1 MKVITI
7 FGRVTKDC
15 EVRQTDT
22 GKFVTFSV
30 AVNEGYKENQTAIF
44 FDVAYNREGI
54 APYVTKGKQVTV
66 HGDFKT
72 SVLNELSQ
80 QSINKITINELNN
93 AKARI
98 KANNVYKFD
107 SVFYQAMQVGM
118 LETKGIS
125 WENLDNYNSIVESIT
140 LDEVLKAGEIYFSND
155 RLLTTVL
162 RPKK

>member
-7 FGRVTKDC
+7 FGRLTKDC

-54 APYVTKGKQVTV
+54 APYLTKGKQVTV

-72 SVLNELSQ
+72 
-80 QSINKITINELNN
+80 
-93 AKARI
+93 
-98 KANNVYKFD
+98 NVYNDKTYLKIQAYKVELGATIEGAPKTVAEVSDQNNRMAEGQKVEAQDFD
-107 SVFYQAMQVGM
+107 
-118 LETKGIS
+118 
-125 WENLDNYNSIVESIT
+125 
-140 LDEVLKAGEIYFSND
+140 DEIPF
-155 RLLTTVL
+155 
-162 RPKK
+162 

>member
-7 FGRVTKDC
+7 FGRLTKDC

-54 APYVTKGKQVTV
+54 APYLTKGKQVTV

-72 SVLNELSQ
+72 SVYNDKTYL
-80 QSINKITINELNN
+80 KI
-93 AKARI
+93 
-98 KANNVYKFD
+98 
-107 SVFYQAMQVGM
+107 QA
-118 LETKGIS
+118 
-125 WENLDNYNSIVESIT
+125 
-140 LDEVLKAGEIYFSND
+140 
-155 RLLTTVL
+155 
-162 RPKK
+162 

>member
-7 FGRVTKDC
+7 FGRLTKDC

-54 APYVTKGKQVTV
+54 APYLTKGKQVTV

-72 SVLNELSQ
+72 NVHNDKTYLKIQAYKVELGSATESAPKQ
-80 QSINKITINELNN
+80 GTMNVPEAAAKVSAQEKSRYAEGEKIEVDYSRD
-93 AKARI
+93 AVKAED
-98 KANNVYKFD
+98 FD
-107 SVFYQAMQVGM
+107 
-118 LETKGIS
+118 
-125 WENLDNYNSIVESIT
+125 
-140 LDEVLKAGEIYFSND
+140 DEIPF
-155 RLLTTVL
+155 
-162 RPKK
+162 

>member
-15 EVRQTDT
+15 EVRKTKT

-72 SVLNELSQ
+72 SVYNDKTYLKIQAYKVELGAGET
-80 QSINKITINELNN
+80 KERDMTVDEF
-93 AKARI
+93 I
-98 KANNVYKFD
+98 KVD
-107 SVFYQAMQVGM
+107 RQVGLQNRM
-118 LETKGIS
+118 AEGQSVADDLG
-125 WENLDNYNSIVESIT
+125 D
-140 LDEVLKAGEIYFSND
+140 DEIPF
-155 RLLTTVL
+155 
-162 RPKK
+162 

>member
-7 FGRVTKDC
+7 FGRLTKNG

-54 APYVTKGKQVTV
+54 APYLTKGKQVTV

-72 SVLNELSQ
+72 SVYNDKTYLKIQAYKVELGS
-80 QSINKITINELNN
+80 TIEGAPKNVAEVSDQNN
-93 AKARI
+93 RMAEGQKVEAQD
-98 KANNVYKFD
+98 FD
-107 SVFYQAMQVGM
+107 
-118 LETKGIS
+118 
-125 WENLDNYNSIVESIT
+125 
-140 LDEVLKAGEIYFSND
+140 DEIPF
-155 RLLTTVL
+155 
-162 RPKK
+162 

>member
-15 EVRQTDT
+15 EVRETKT

-72 SVLNELSQ
+72 SVYNDKTYLKIQAYKVELGAGEP
-80 QSINKITINELNN
+80 KERDM
-93 AKARI
+93 AVDEFI
-98 KANNVYKFD
+98 KTD
-107 SVFYQAMQVGM
+107 RQVGLQNRM
-118 LETKGIS
+118 AEGQSVADDLG
-125 WENLDNYNSIVESIT
+125 N
-140 LDEVLKAGEIYFSND
+140 DEIPF
-155 RLLTTVL
+155 
-162 RPKK
+162 

>member
-7 FGRVTKDC
+7 FGRLTKDC

-54 APYVTKGKQVTV
+54 APYLTKGKQVTV

-72 SVLNELSQ
+72 SVYNDKTYLKIQAYKVELGSTVNDAPRQ
-80 QSINKITINELNN
+80 GTMNVPEAA
-93 AKARI
+93 AKVALLRHRQKSSYI
-98 KANNVYKFD
+98 
-107 SVFYQAMQVGM
+107 
-118 LETKGIS
+118 
-125 WENLDNYNSIVESIT
+125 
-140 LDEVLKAGEIYFSND
+140 
-155 RLLTTVL
+155 RLRLW
-162 RPKK
+162 

>member
-7 FGRVTKDC
+7 FGRLTKDC

-54 APYVTKGKQVTV
+54 APYLTKGKQVTV

-72 SVLNELSQ
+72 SVYNDKTYLKIQAYKVELGS
-80 QSINKITINELNN
+80 TIEGAPKTVAEVSDQNN
-93 AKARI
+93 RMAEGQTVEAKD
-98 KANNVYKFD
+98 FD
-107 SVFYQAMQVGM
+107 
-118 LETKGIS
+118 
-125 WENLDNYNSIVESIT
+125 
-140 LDEVLKAGEIYFSND
+140 DEIPF
-155 RLLTTVL
+155 
-162 RPKK
+162 

>member
-72 SVLNELSQ
+72 SVYNDKTYLKIQAYKVELGGSIQGAPKTVSEVSQ
-80 QSINKITINELNN
+80 QNN
-93 AKARI
+93 RMAEGQ
-98 KANNVYKFD
+98 
-107 SVFYQAMQVGM
+107 SVADDLG
-118 LETKGIS
+118 
-125 WENLDNYNSIVESIT
+125 D
-140 LDEVLKAGEIYFSND
+140 DEIPF
-155 RLLTTVL
+155 
-162 RPKK
+162 